1 MFFRRLC
8 VDAKWR
14 QQRRLIGDAD
24 ILIAASALANGC
36 GVATNNEKH
45 FKRVTGLHIE
55 NWLK

>member
-1 MFFRRLC
+1 
-8 VDAKWR
+8 
-14 QQRRLIGDAD
+14 LIGDAD

-45 FKRVTGLHIE
+45 FKRVPGLHIE